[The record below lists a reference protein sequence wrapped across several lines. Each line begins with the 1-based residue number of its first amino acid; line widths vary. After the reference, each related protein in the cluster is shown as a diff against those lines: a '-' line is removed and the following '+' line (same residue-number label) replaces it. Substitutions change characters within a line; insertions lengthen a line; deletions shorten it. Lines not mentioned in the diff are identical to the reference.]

1 MASENNIVGLLMDE
15 KDNVATI
22 FFETSENSQI
32 RVLKKDGEEK
42 ELLKSKEKIPF
53 GHKIAVKNINKS
65 EEIVKYGEVIGQ
77 ASKDIKIGEYVHVHN
92 LDSTRG
98 RGDIK

>member
-32 RVLKKDGEEK
+32 RVLKKDGQEK
-42 ELLKSKEKIPF
+42 SLLESKEKIPF
-53 GHKIAVKNINKS
+53 GHKIAVEDINKS
-65 EEIVKYGEVIGQ
+65 EEIVKYGEVIGK
-77 ASKDIKIGEYVHVHN
+77 ASKNIKAGEYVHVHN